1 MYHTQT
7 AHVCGRFG
15 QKNHHSGSNALPDSY
30 FFIQIWISQDAL
42 SNKNYNNSSSWWRTH
57 KATEWLH
64 IPLQNAFLVHCYF
77 FLTATA
83 CSASLASGSWSHVY
97 TIQTQAWALHLTHW
111 LCITFFEK
119 FWITSHAWKR
129 KSSSLST
136 VCLYPDLWMGD
147 GWLKKIFHSFHLTS
161 TSYFHNISHSIDH
174 KIAAWSRSYTAK
186 KSTTYNEFSTALC
199 LHEKSFSDPC
209 ITGCLCCIFQ
219 QLMVTTVC
227 WI

>member
-1 MYHTQT
+1 MF
-7 AHVCGRFG
+7 AADLD
-15 QKNHHSGSNALPDSY
+15 QKLITPEATPC
-30 FFIQIWISQDAL
+30 QIHIFLYKHESHRMHRVIKITIKAPLGDA
-42 SNKNYNNSSSWWRTH
+42 YT
-57 KATEWLH
+57 KATERLH

-97 TIQTQAWALHLTHW
+97 TIQMQAWALHLTHW
-111 LCITFFEK
+111 LWITFFEK

-136 VCLYPDLWMGD
+136 ACLYPDLWMVD
-147 GWLKKIFHSFHLTS
+147 RWLKKIFQSPHPTT

-174 KIAAWSRSYTAK
+174 KIAARNRSCTAK
-186 KSTTYNEFSTALC
+186 KSTTYNEFSTALF
-199 LHEKSFSDPC
+199 LHEKSFSDQW
-209 ITGCLCCIFQ
+209 ITVCLCCIFQ

-227 WI
+227 GR